1 MGKYTWY
8 PLLLPCV
15 NCFQEKE
22 ENQREFVFN
31 NSGKSSINRYHGT
44 GGEIM
49 DERRID
55 ETKTKNEYL
64 QGKKKNWKARNKP
77 EETKTKRYGL
87 YSRWRAL
94 RRHRHTVQHARTAHI
109 PSDESYRDYCSCSRQ
124 PGECNRRPLRCA
136 DIRYHPC
143 DNRTHPQTVT
153 QS

>member
-64 QGKKKNWKARNKP
+64 QGKKKTGKL
-77 EETKTKRYGL
+77 ETNRRKRKQNGTVYIADGEPSGGTDTPYNTPGQRTYLRMRATETTVHALGNRENVTAVPSGAQTYGIT
-87 YSRWRAL
+87 RVITEHTL
-94 RRHRHTVQHARTAHI
+94 RR
-109 PSDESYRDYCSCSRQ
+109 
-124 PGECNRRPLRCA
+124 
-136 DIRYHPC
+136 
-143 DNRTHPQTVT
+143 
-153 QS
+153 